1 MMLDEIYVCADV
13 LPYDN
18 MQSRKLLAYIFV
30 SNDAQR
36 ISLRRKLYPIA
47 KTYKDYV
54 NFVTI
59 DSEEYG
65 HMATSLGLSGNHY
78 PAFTVYSAWKDQVF
92 PFSQTQHVE
101 LETVET
107 FLLEILHGQR
117 EPWDPKYPREG
128 RHDEL

>member
-1 MMLDEIYVCADV
+1 MLDEIYTCADI
-13 LPYDN
+13 LP
-18 MQSRKLLAYIFV
+18 QSRKLLAYIFV
-30 SNDAQR
+30 SDDADR
-36 ISLRRKLYPIA
+36 ISLRRELYLVA

-65 HMATSLGLSGNHY
+65 HMATSLGLSGNQY

-92 PFSQTQHVE
+92 PFPQTQRVE
-101 LETVET
+101 VETVEA

-117 EPWDPKYPREG
+117 EPWAPGKPGEG

>member
-1 MMLDEIYVCADV
+1 MRCIYVDF
-13 LPYDN
+13 LPHDI
-18 MQSRKLLAYIFV
+18 MQSHKLLAYIFV

-36 ISLRRKLYPIA
+36 TSLRRKLYPIA

-59 DSEEYG
+59 DSEDYG
-65 HMATSLGLSGNHY
+65 HMAAGLGLSENHY

-92 PFSQTQHVE
+92 PLPQTQTVAV
-101 LETVET
+101 ETVEA
-107 FLLEILHGQR
+107 FLLEILQGQR
-117 EPWDPKYPREG
+117 EPWNPEKPRGG

>member
-1 MMLDEIYVCADV
+1 MRCIYADF
-13 LPYDN
+13 LPHHT
-18 MQSRKLLAYIFV
+18 MQSHKLLAYIFV
-30 SNDAQR
+30 SNDAHR
-36 ISLRRKLYPIA
+36 ISLRRKLDPIA

-65 HMATSLGLSGNHY
+65 HMAASLGLSGNHY

-92 PFSQTQHVE
+92 PFPRTQRIE
-101 LETVET
+101 VET
-107 FLLEILHGQR
+107 IEAFLLEILQGQR
-117 EPWDPKYPREG
+117 EPWNPETPREG